1 MDLISQK
8 KKIIF
13 ADEAVFTAGQI
24 RPKVWYTPG
33 DPLHVEK
40 KRLAFKAIAA
50 VAAIDMEGKVH
61 GLTVSDGVV

>member
-1 MDLISQK
+1 MV
-8 KKIIF
+8 F

-33 DPLHVEK
+33 DPLYVEK